1 MHDASARRPCRLS
14 QRRLP
19 RTAETSSFSTA
30 TYIRE
35 TFHAQRKRPKATPP
49 FTAPSPSNGRSIRV
63 QHGGNPMRARRRS
76 RPSTKHRPFS
86 AGQCAMRDEPGIC
99 VWLQREYRSEAVVFR
114 PSALITVRAPQ
125 ISVPPPNPVHSL
137 QGSKLRPCLTK
148 KALAALY
155 DKSSNACEFPF
166 KARRAD
172 RGDWFFPSAAGWFA
186 RGCHRSLSR
195 NSFVAHVNA
204 EYTSSRKYANG
215 PPPFGKAQRRAA
227 SPECKIATAACFLES
242 GRFSCRARFICV
254 FDFPRQI
261 GSMAGGKRRWNI

>member
-1 MHDASARRPCRLS
+1 
-14 QRRLP
+14 
-19 RTAETSSFSTA
+19 
-30 TYIRE
+30 
-35 TFHAQRKRPKATPP
+35 
-49 FTAPSPSNGRSIRV
+49 
-63 QHGGNPMRARRRS
+63 
-76 RPSTKHRPFS
+76 
-86 AGQCAMRDEPGIC
+86 MRDEPGIC

-125 ISVPPPNPVHSL
+125 VSVPPPNPVHSL

-204 EYTSSRKYANG
+204 EYTSS
-215 PPPFGKAQRRAA
+215 
-227 SPECKIATAACFLES
+227 
-242 GRFSCRARFICV
+242 
-254 FDFPRQI
+254 
-261 GSMAGGKRRWNI
+261 